1 VYISFRLKDLY
12 RGMVEDLITM
22 NLIVVLAMGQ
32 KWYSDDDCCNSCEE
46 VRAAYQKKGWA
57 LTNPDL
63 IDQVYKNVFLHLNF
77 GFGVTIYNF
86 L

>member
-32 KWYSDDDCCNSCEE
+32 KWYCE
-46 VRAAYQKKGWA
+46 VDTQNYIW
-57 LTNPDL
+57 D
-63 IDQVYKNVFLHLNF
+63 VSVFHQSEHSF
-77 GFGVTIYNF
+77 
-86 L
+86 